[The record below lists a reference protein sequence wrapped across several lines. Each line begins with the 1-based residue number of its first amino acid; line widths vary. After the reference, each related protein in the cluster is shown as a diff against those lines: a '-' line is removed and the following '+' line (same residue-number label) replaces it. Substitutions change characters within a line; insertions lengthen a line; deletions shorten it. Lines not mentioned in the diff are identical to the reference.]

1 MLQFCKTR
9 CTWIRSCWFPSLTV
23 QDSFKILTHLKSI
36 YTSLCLISFSLQ
48 KCIKI
53 GKITI
58 PRSRNFRLGREPSV
72 TGRSPPNPSA
82 PLERSSQAGNGSS
95 VTPITGSPVFHP
107 CYYGR
112 TPFPP
117 PPPRYTFP
125 PSPLRRKSEPNR
137 GASITRKDRNDEGRH
152 VHVPIAHAGYRIRRA
167 RLPPPCSNRS
177 AGVLLRGAS
186 RGCSRLQ
193 VHLALPPI
201 RVERRRA
208 FRRRALWSSDI
219 IKAERSPWETGG
231 TEPPDAPSAHRTRQ
245 KRRTKRRR
253 REKARDR
260 PRDRC
265 CCHRAS

>member
-72 TGRSPPNPSA
+72 TGRSPPNPSV

-125 PSPLRRKSEPNR
+125 PFPFAKEERRGERAESRRIHHEEGSQRRGTTRTRPDRTRRLSYPPCTAATAVFQPLRWCVIAWRKPWLQPAA
-137 GASITRKDRNDEGRH
+137 GAPCITSDPSREETSVSAACIVIEWYNKGRAKPVGNGRNGTTWRAFGPPHSPEEEDEEEEEEGE
-152 VHVPIAHAGYRIRRA
+152 
-167 RLPPPCSNRS
+167 S
-177 AGVLLRGAS
+177 AG
-186 RGCSRLQ
+186 
-193 VHLALPPI
+193 
-201 RVERRRA
+201 
-208 FRRRALWSSDI
+208 
-219 IKAERSPWETGG
+219 
-231 TEPPDAPSAHRTRQ
+231 
-245 KRRTKRRR
+245 
-253 REKARDR
+253 
-260 PRDRC
+260 
-265 CCHRAS
+265 

>member
-82 PLERSSQAGNGSS
+82 PLERSSQAGNESS

-117 PPPRYTFP
+117 PPPR
-125 PSPLRRKSEPNR
+125 PSPPPLC
-137 GASITRKDRNDEGRH
+137 EGR
-152 VHVPIAHAGYRIRRA
+152 
-167 RLPPPCSNRS
+167 
-177 AGVLLRGAS
+177 AS
-186 RGCSRLQ
+186 RIAAHPSRGRIATTRDDTYTSRSHTQ
-193 VHLALPPI
+193 VI
-201 RVERRRA
+201 V
-208 FRRRALWSSDI
+208 
-219 IKAERSPWETGG
+219 
-231 TEPPDAPSAHRTRQ
+231 SAVHG
-245 KRRTKRRR
+245 
-253 REKARDR
+253 
-260 PRDRC
+260 
-265 CCHRAS
+265 CHRRVPTAPLVCYCVAQAVAAAGCRCTLHYLRSE